1 MQDPDTQ
8 IPTRAPVRQ
17 LVVPTHFLAVA
28 SSDGYWQKGTNLA
41 DVLTKIRKQLGP
53 TRRTIAPIH
62 VWASTC
68 EMEAEFD
75 IYVRVHCTEPGHPLI
90 QLDVGGLK

>member
-8 IPTRAPVRQ
+8 IPSRTPTRQ

-28 SSDGYWQKGTNLA
+28 NSDGYWQKGTNLA
-41 DVLTKIRKQLGP
+41 EVVTKLRKQLGKP
-53 TRRTIAPIH
+53 RQTLAPIL
-62 VWASTC
+62 VFASTC

-75 IYVRVHCTEPGHPLI
+75 VYVRVHCVEAGHPLI
-90 QLDVGGLK
+90 QLDMGGIK